1 MIIPELLN
9 FANENNLSVFILT
22 RSKYKSKYEDQEIKY
37 FKREFGNRL
46 QFFEK
51 DKYVS
56 SYQIIDSCSFITGVD
71 STLLYE
77 SILRNNK
84 TCIFSIRGKLLGLK
98 GFNFGW
104 PYNYDQYGVFWTNI
118 PETKKI
124 KNISYK
130 NIDVIKGGT
139 ERHNSTQNALN
150 YLKNK
155 KIKNVFI
162 HDAARPNLSIK
173 LLHRLKKEL
182 KKNNAVVP
190 YLKSENSVK
199 YKIKNKINNLDRNK
213 IFLTQTPQCF
223 NFQELFNLYKSNKEK
238 ITDEASLYLR
248 KNRKIKFILGDKKN
262 FKITTIEDLNYLKS
276 NTYYGIGFDIH
287 RLIKNKKLFLGGI
300 KIPFHSGLQGHS
312 DGDVIIHAII
322 DSFLG
327 AMKKGDIG
335 TYYPSNSSKFKNI
348 RSKNM
353 LKPIVELLNDNNFSI
368 NNIDINLICENPKVS
383 KIRNRIIKSLS
394 ELLSIN
400 RNLINLKGKTV
411 EKLGIIGK
419 EQAIACEVIC
429 SLSK

>member
-1 MIIPELLN
+1 M
-9 FANENNLSVFILT
+9 SDCFILL
-22 RSKYKSKYEDQEIKY
+22 SAGKSKR
-37 FKREFGNRL
+37 FKSKLNK
-46 QFFEK
+46 QFLSYKNKPLFEHSLK
-51 DKYVS
+51 TALDSKLFKKILIVS
-56 SYQIIDSCSFITGVD
+56 
-71 STLLYE
+71 
-77 SILRNNK
+77 N
-84 TCIFSIRGKLLGLK
+84 
-98 GFNFGW
+98 
-104 PYNYDQYGVFWTNI
+104 
-118 PETKKI
+118 KKI
-124 KNISYK
+124 KKISYK
-130 NIDVIKGGT
+130 NIDIIKGGT

-162 HDAARPNLSIK
+162 HDAARPNLSIN
-173 LLHRLKKEL
+173 LLKKLKKEL
-182 KKNNAVVP
+182 KNNNAVVP

-213 IFLTQTPQCF
+213 VLLTQTPQCF

-248 KNRKIKFILGDKKN
+248 NNRKIKFILGDKKN
-262 FKITTIEDLNYLKS
+262 FKITTIDDLNYLKS

-353 LKPIVELLNDNNFSI
+353 LKPVVELLNDNDFSI

-411 EKLGIIGK
+411 EKLGIIGR